1 MKTWKKIEETKKR
14 TNEIS
19 SLKRRNED
27 KVQKVKIYVENVLD
41 HKFEPDDSHGINHIK
56 HNLEYGYLLI
66 GLIESSRK
74 PRKLY

>member
-1 MKTWKKIEETKKR
+1 MLKT
-14 TNEIS
+14 
-19 SLKRRNED
+19 L
-27 KVQKVKIYVENVLD
+27 LD

-74 PRKLY
+74 PRKPY